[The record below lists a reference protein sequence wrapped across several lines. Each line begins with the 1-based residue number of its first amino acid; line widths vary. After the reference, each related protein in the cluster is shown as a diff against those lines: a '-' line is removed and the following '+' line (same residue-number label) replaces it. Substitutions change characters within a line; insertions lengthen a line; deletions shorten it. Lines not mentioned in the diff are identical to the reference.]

1 LLSVPIPV
9 VCVLTALIPGSF
21 IILYSD
27 KDQADDQMNDRNAGK
42 ESDRTT
48 DYIMVDGKKPDV
60 LVVCILLRI

>member
-1 LLSVPIPV
+1 V